1 MSKSTSVDLNYI
13 DDINAAL
20 LLAAPYKSRLV
31 LYIICG
37 FCFCFLLWAG
47 FASLDEVTVGDGKV
61 IPSSHVQIVQN
72 LEGGILDKV
81 FVKEGQQVT
90 KNQELL
96 RLDDTRFLADFREK
110 QQEFMLLKAMS
121 ARLSAELASVQW
133 STDIAG
139 INWKQQ
145 FQIIEQALDITKEE
159 QEKYPKIYRTAVA
172 SFKANVSNLSKQ
184 VKVLNHQIEQKEQE
198 IESIKSRLK
207 HVSTSYELGLEELR
221 LTEPLA
227 DKGVISPVEFLKLK
241 RQINQLQQEVEE
253 ARLALPQSKTSLREV
268 ISKRQE
274 VVSQYQKDT
283 QETLTKVQA
292 QLAQLVEKQVN
303 LKDKVSRTSVLSPVS
318 GTIKTININTQGGV
332 IQPGMDLLEI
342 VPNED
347 QLLIEAKVLPKDIAF
362 LRPGLK
368 AVVRFSAYDFAI
380 YGGLEGTLEH
390 ISADSIEDEE
400 GDSYYL
406 IKVRTKENHLRSKQD
421 ENKALPIIPG
431 MTASVDVMTGKKTVL
446 AYLLKPILRAHNSAL
461 RER

>member
-1 MSKSTSVDLNYI
+1 MKKSADLDLNYI

-31 LYIICG
+31 LYIVCG
-37 FCFCFLLWAG
+37 FCFSFLLWAG

-61 IPSSHVQIVQN
+61 IPSSQVQIVQN
-72 LEGGILDKV
+72 LEGGILAEI
-81 FVKEGQQVT
+81 FVKEGQQVK

-110 QQEFMLLKAMS
+110 QQEAMLLKAMS
-121 ARLSAELASVQW
+121 ARLRAELASVQW
-133 STDIAG
+133 STDFNGA
-139 INWKQQ
+139 NWKEQ
-145 FQIIEQALDITKEE
+145 FRIIEQALDISPED
-159 QEKYPKIYRTAVA
+159 QAKYPRIYNTAVA
-172 SFKANVSNLSKQ
+172 GFKANVSNLSQ
-184 VKVLNHQIEQKEQE
+184 QIKVMNHQIEQKEQE
-198 IESIKSRLK
+198 IDSIESRLE
-207 HVSTSYELGLEELR
+207 HVSTSYELGLEELK

-227 DKGVISPVEFLKLK
+227 KKGVISPVEFLKLK

-253 ARLALPQSKTSLREV
+253 ARLALPRSRTALREA
-268 ISKRQE
+268 IGKRQE
-274 VVSQYQKDT
+274 LVSQYQKDT

-292 QLAQLVEKQVN
+292 QLAQLSEKQVN
-303 LKDKVSRTSVLSPVS
+303 LKDKVARTSVLSPVS

-347 QLLIEAKVLPKDIAF
+347 QLLIEAKVSPRDIAF
-362 LRPGLK
+362 LRPGLN

-380 YGGLEGTLEH
+380 YGGLDGTLEH

-400 GDSYYL
+400 GNSYYL
-406 IKVRTKENHLRSKQD
+406 IRVRTKENFLKSKKD
-421 ENKALPIIPG
+421 KDKNLPIIPG
-431 MTASVDVMTGKKTVL
+431 MTATVDVMTGKKTVL
-446 AYLLKPILRAHNSAL
+446 EYLLKPILRAHNSAL